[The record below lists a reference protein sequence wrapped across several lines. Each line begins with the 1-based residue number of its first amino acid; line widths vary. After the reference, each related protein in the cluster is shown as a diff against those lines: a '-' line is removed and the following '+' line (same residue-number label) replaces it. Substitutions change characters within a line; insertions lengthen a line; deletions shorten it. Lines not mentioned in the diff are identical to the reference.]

1 MKKRI
6 AVVFIVMVLLLLGV
20 LTFLSIPK
28 HLSGNYMVC
37 SIEGKVKKV
46 ELDITIHRGMF
57 KSKGI
62 TGKIIFDGTEYIS
75 VEDAYKNGPSGRGQ
89 FVIPTPNVFDITES
103 IYIDEIGKNMKYI
116 WLHEVSSKGQYSYFG
131 PAKSIG
137 EMNEITRMILEA
149 WE

>member
-46 ELDITIHRGMF
+46 ELDITIHRGM
-57 KSKGI
+57 GI
-62 TGKIIFDGTEYIS
+62 QRTKQKI
-75 VEDAYKNGPSGRGQ
+75 NG
-89 FVIPTPNVFDITES
+89 VIPPF
-103 IYIDEIGKNMKYI
+103 
-116 WLHEVSSKGQYSYFG
+116 
-131 PAKSIG
+131 P
-137 EMNEITRMILEA
+137 
-149 WE
+149 